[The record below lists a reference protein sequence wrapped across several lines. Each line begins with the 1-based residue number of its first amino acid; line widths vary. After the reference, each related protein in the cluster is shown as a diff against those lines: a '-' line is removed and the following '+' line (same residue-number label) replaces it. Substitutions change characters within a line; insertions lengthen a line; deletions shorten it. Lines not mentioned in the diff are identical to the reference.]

1 LHGGVQQPWRGRSA
15 RAAGFLH
22 IPLAPA
28 LAWAYAAAQHEC
40 FSARLVLVEGECA
53 FLSIAALG
61 EAALPDP
68 MADPAASEGPDKD
81 LPLREDIRLL
91 GRILGDTVREQE
103 GGAIFDIVER
113 IRRASIRFH
122 RDGDMGARRE
132 LETILDSLSAD
143 QTLAIVRAYSYF
155 SHLANIAEDQHHI
168 RRNRAHV
175 VAGSAP
181 RAGTLAYA
189 LNRARQAGIDNK
201 ALRAFF
207 DGALMSPVLT
217 AHPTEVRRKSMLTR
231 EIEIGDIIDLR
242 QRLEGNAP
250 ELAESEERLRR
261 AVFTLWRTSMLRQ
274 TRLKVLDEVANGLS
288 YYDYTFFTEL
298 PRLYGALEDELA
310 GGAPGR
316 DNQPLASFLRVGSW
330 IGGDRDGNP
339 FVTAEVLRETM
350 RVQSATAIRRHLD
363 ELHELGGELSLSAA
377 LAHVSPALSELAD
390 RSADR
395 AMTRQDEPYRRAIAG
410 IYSRLA
416 ATARDLD
423 QVVALRRPTSEAP
436 AYASAKELA
445 ADLDIISRSLEENGA
460 AILARGRLRRLRRAV
475 DCFGFHLAPL
485 DLRQNS
491 DVHERT
497 VAELLAKAAPGVDY
511 LAMDEKG
518 RVALLLRE
526 LASPRPLLSPFLAYS
541 EETQGELA
549 LFKAAAE
556 IRKIYGED
564 AIRTSIISKAQGV
577 SDMLE
582 LALLLKEVGLISA
595 EGKSALHLVPL
606 FETID
611 DLRNCVGVMDELLA
625 IPEYRRLVD
634 SRGGEQEVML
644 GYSDS
649 NKDGGFVTS
658 GWELYKAEIGLVDV
672 FKRHGVRIRLFHGR
686 GGSVGRGG
694 GPSYDAILAQPGG
707 AVQGQIR
714 VTEQGEIISSKYS
727 NPEVGR
733 RNLEILAAATLEASL
748 LQEEVAAPDPAYLS
762 AMEQLSQSAYRA
774 YRGLVY
780 ETEGFERYFW
790 SSTVITE
797 IATLNIGSRPAS
809 RKKTTRIEDL
819 RAIPWVFSWAQC
831 RLMLPGW
838 FGFGAAVKEFVAAD
852 PKGLEQ
858 LQDMHRQWPF
868 FSTLLSNMDMVLSKS
883 SLAIASR
890 YAQLVPD
897 VALREAIFSRISRE
911 WRDSVD
917 ALLAIMG
924 HKKLLESNPLLE
936 RSIRNRFP
944 YLDPLNHVQVEL
956 LKLHRSQPAN
966 EKVLTGIQLTING
979 ISAGLRNSG

>member
-1 LHGGVQQPWRGRSA
+1 MSIA
-15 RAAGFLH
+15 
-22 IPLAPA
+22 PLA
-28 LAWAYAAAQHEC
+28 E
-40 FSARLVLVEGECA
+40 
-53 FLSIAALG
+53 
-61 EAALPDP
+61 ALPLE
-68 MADPAASEGPDKD
+68 SEENLETEGSDKD
-81 LPLREDIRLL
+81 LPLRDDIRLL
-91 GRILGDTVREQE
+91 GRILGDTVRDQE
-103 GGAIFDIVER
+103 GGEIFDIVER
-113 IRRASIRFH
+113 IRKTSIRFH
-122 RDGDMGARRE
+122 RDGEVGARRE
-132 LETILDSLSAD
+132 LETTLDSLTAD
-143 QTLAIVRAYSYF
+143 QTLIIVRAFSYF

-175 VAGSAP
+175 IAGSAP
-181 RAGTLAYA
+181 RAGTLAHA
-189 LNRARQAGIDNK
+189 LQRSREAGIDSE
-201 ALRAFF
+201 AMRAFF
-207 DGALMSPVLT
+207 NGALMSPVLT

-231 EIEIGDIIDLR
+231 EIEIAEAIDER
-242 QRLEGNAP
+242 QRMDGNAL
-250 ELAESEERLRR
+250 ELADNEEKLRR
-261 AVFTLWRTSMLRQ
+261 AVLTLWRTSMLRQ

-288 YYDYTFFTEL
+288 YYDYTFFSEL
-298 PRLYGALEDELA
+298 PRLYGALEDELSRN
-310 GGAPGR
+310 APDR
-316 DNQPLASFLRVGSW
+316 KDKPLASFLRIGSW

-350 RVQSATAIRRHLD
+350 RLQSATAIRRHLD

-377 LAHVSPALSELAD
+377 LARVSPALTELAE
-390 RSADR
+390 RSTDR

-445 ADLDIISRSLEENGA
+445 DDLDVISRSLEENGA
-460 AILARGRLRRLRRAV
+460 TILARGRLRRLRRAV
-475 DCFGFHLAPL
+475 DCFGFHLSSL

-497 VAELLAKAAPGVDY
+497 VAELFEKATPGLDY
-511 LAMDEKG
+511 LAMDEKA
-518 RVALLLRE
+518 RVSLLLNE
-526 LASPRPLLSPFLAYS
+526 LKSPRPLVSPFLGYS
-541 EETQGELA
+541 EETKGELNV
-549 LFKAAAE
+549 FKTAAE

-582 LALLLKEVGLISA
+582 LALLLKEAGLA
-595 EGKSALHLVPL
+595 TADGQSALHIAPL
-606 FETID
+606 FETIE
-611 DLRNCVGVMDELLA
+611 DLRNCVGVMDELLT
-625 IPEYRRLVD
+625 IPEYRRFVD

-658 GWELYKAEIGLVDV
+658 GWELYKAEIGLVEV

-714 VTEQGEIISSKYS
+714 ITEQGEIISSKYS

-733 RNLEILAAATLEASL
+733 RNLEILASATLEASL
-748 LQEEVAAPDPAYLS
+748 LQEDVAAPDPAYLS
-762 AMEQLSQSAYRA
+762 AMERLSESAYKA
-774 YRGLVY
+774 YRSLVY

-790 SSTVITE
+790 ASTVITE

-809 RKKTTRIEDL
+809 RKRTTRIEDL

-838 FGFGAAVKEFVAAD
+838 YGFGAAVKEFVAGD
-852 PKGLEQ
+852 PNGLEQ
-858 LQDMHRQWPF
+858 LQDMHRKWPF
-868 FSTLLSNMDMVLSKS
+868 FRTLLSNMDMVLAKS

-890 YAQLVPD
+890 YAQLVQD

-917 ALLAIMG
+917 ALQAVMG
-924 HKKLLESNPLLE
+924 HKRLLEGNPLLD

-956 LKLHRSQPAN
+956 LKLHRGQPAS

-979 ISAGLRNSG
+979 VSAGLRNSG